1 MEFTDI
7 ENDLNAKIKV
17 IGCGGG
23 GGNAVNNMIQSALQG
38 VDFIVCNTDAQD
50 INKSLAECRLHIG
63 NKITKGLGAGAN
75 PDVGRDAALESID
88 EIKAA
93 IGHADMVFIT
103 AGMGGGTGTGAAPV
117 VAQAAR
123 EAGALVVGVVTKP
136 FYFEGRR
143 RKSTAEE
150 GIAKL
155 TEHVDSIITIPNDR
169 LLQLAAKK
177 ASFKDMLRKADEI
190 LYYATKGIADLITV
204 HGLINLDFAD
214 VKAVMS
220 SSGLALMGTG
230 ISSGE
235 GRAKDAALK
244 AITSPLLEDISINGA
259 KGVLINITCSDEM
272 LIEEASEAAEVIY
285 SAADPNAEIFFGT
298 VFDNS
303 LGDEMRVTVIATG
316 ISQVGVSTGMVEND
330 GTTAIRGRTSKVI
343 GLDDINRNMA
353 SQPVS
358 KRILQRGRPGE
369 NSDVPAYMRLSKQG
383 DGKGTPDAFKG
394 EGKRIAQAGPG
405 EMQFIFAEDDLDA
418 PAFMRKNQ
426 N

>member
-1 MEFTDI
+1 MEFTEI
-7 ENDLNAKIKV
+7 ENDLTAKIKV

-23 GGNAVNNMIQSALQG
+23 GGNAVNNMIQSALNG
-38 VDFIVCNTDAQD
+38 VDFIVANTDAQD
-50 INKSLAECRLHIG
+50 INKSLAEYKLHIG
-63 NKITKGLGAGAN
+63 QKITKGLGAGAN
-75 PDVGRDAALESID
+75 PDIGREAALESID
-88 EIKAA
+88 EIRKN
-93 IGHADMVFIT
+93 IGDADMVFIT

-117 VAQAAR
+117 VAEAAR

-143 RKSTAEE
+143 RKATAEA
-150 GIAKL
+150 GIKKL

-177 ASFKDMLRKADEI
+177 ATFKDMLRKADEI

-214 VKAVMS
+214 VKAVMD

-230 ISSGE
+230 ISSGD

-259 KGVLINITCSDEM
+259 KGVLINITCSEDM
-272 LIEEASEAAEVIY
+272 LIDEASEAVDVIY

-298 VFDNS
+298 VFDES

-316 ISQVGVSTGMVEND
+316 ISQNGANAGNTESERQQAGANQ
-330 GTTAIRGRTSKVI
+330 ASKVI
-343 GLDDINRNMA
+343 GLTDINRNMGN
-353 SQPVS
+353 QPLS
-358 KRILQRGRPGE
+358 KRILQRGKPGE
-369 NSDVPAYMRLSKQG
+369 NSDIPAYMRLNKRNQESQEAEPTK
-383 DGKGTPDAFKG
+383 K
-394 EGKRIAQAGPG
+394 EGKRSAKAGPG

>member
-1 MEFTDI
+1 
-7 ENDLNAKIKV
+7 
-17 IGCGGG
+17 
-23 GGNAVNNMIQSALQG
+23 
-38 VDFIVCNTDAQD
+38 
-50 INKSLAECRLHIG
+50 
-63 NKITKGLGAGAN
+63 
-75 PDVGRDAALESID
+75 
-88 EIKAA
+88 
-93 IGHADMVFIT
+93 
-103 AGMGGGTGTGAAPV
+103 
-117 VAQAAR
+117 
-123 EAGALVVGVVTKP
+123 
-136 FYFEGRR
+136 
-143 RKSTAEE
+143 
-150 GIAKL
+150 
-155 TEHVDSIITIPNDR
+155 
-169 LLQLAAKK
+169 
-177 ASFKDMLRKADEI
+177 LRKADEI

-235 GRAKDAALK
+235 GRARDAALK

-285 SAADPNAEIFFGT
+285 TAADPNAEIFFGT
-298 VFDNS
+298 VFDDS

-316 ISQVGVSTGMVEND
+316 ISQNGVATGTVENE
-330 GTTAIRGRTSKVI
+330 GTGATRIRNTKVI

-353 SQPVS
+353 NQPLS

-369 NSDVPAYMRLSKQG
+369 NSDIPAYMRLNKQG
-383 DGKGTPDAFKG
+383 EGQTTPNTFKG
-394 EGKRIAQAGPG
+394 EGKRVAQAGPG

>member
-1 MEFTDI
+1 MEFTEI
-7 ENDLNAKIKV
+7 ENDLTAKIKV

-23 GGNAVNNMIQSALQG
+23 GGNAVNNMIQSALNG
-38 VDFIVCNTDAQD
+38 VDFIVANTDAQD
-50 INKSLAECRLHIG
+50 INKSLAEHKLHIG
-63 NKITKGLGAGAN
+63 QKITKGLGAGAN
-75 PDVGRDAALESID
+75 PDIGREAALESID
-88 EIKAA
+88 EIKKI
-93 IGHADMVFIT
+93 IGDADMVFIT

-117 VAQAAR
+117 VAEVAR

-143 RKSTAEE
+143 RKATAEA
-150 GIAKL
+150 GIKKL

-177 ASFKDMLRKADEI
+177 ATFKDMLRKADEI

-214 VKAVMS
+214 VKAVMD

-230 ISSGE
+230 ISSGD

-259 KGVLINITCSDEM
+259 KGVLINITCSEDM
-272 LIEEASEAAEVIY
+272 LIDEASEAVDVIY
-285 SAADPNAEIFFGT
+285 NAADPNAEIFFGT
-298 VFDNS
+298 VFDES
-303 LGDEMRVTVIATG
+303 LGNEMRVTVIATG
-316 ISQVGVSTGMVEND
+316 ISQNGVGAGSTESGRQQEN
-330 GTTAIRGRTSKVI
+330 ANQTSKVI
-343 GLDDINRNMA
+343 GLADINRNMGA
-353 SQPVS
+353 KPLS

-369 NSDVPAYMRLSKQG
+369 NSDIPAYMRLNKRDQEGQEAESTQEK
-383 DGKGTPDAFKG
+383 
-394 EGKRIAQAGPG
+394 GKRSAIAGPG